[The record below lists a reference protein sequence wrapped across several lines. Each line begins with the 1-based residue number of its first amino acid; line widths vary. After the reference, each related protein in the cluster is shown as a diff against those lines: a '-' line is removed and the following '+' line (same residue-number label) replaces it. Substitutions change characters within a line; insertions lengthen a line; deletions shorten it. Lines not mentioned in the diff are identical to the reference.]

1 MFKKLWNPVIYL
13 SKSMPFIVG
22 RLESLIAF
30 VYWKK
35 HMVLSIHFTQD
46 TVGIKVVLHASI
58 DHANYQ
64 LSTIR

>member
-1 MFKKLWNPVIYL
+1 M
-13 SKSMPFIVG
+13 SFIVA

-30 VYWKK
+30 VYWLK
-35 HMVLSIHFTQD
+35 HMVLSIHFTL